1 MQSFMENYLQLWVKF
16 FMTEQQ
22 NKIIEVLKNAT
33 IEGMTLP
40 EISTA
45 IGEKINSG
53 TINVLTYGRI
63 LKVVSKKKVNNVML
77 ETYALMD

>member
-1 MQSFMENYLQLWVKF
+1 MAII
-16 FMTEQQ
+16 MTKQK
-22 NKIIEVLKNAT
+22 NKIIEVLKNAPV
-33 IEGMTLP
+33 EGMTLP

-63 LKVVSKKKVNNVML
+63 LKVVGKKKVNNVIL
-77 ETYALMD
+77 ETYTLMN

>member
-1 MQSFMENYLQLWVKF
+1 MKVKII
-16 FMTEQQ
+16 MTAQK
-22 NKIIEVLKNAT
+22 NKIIEILKNAPV
-33 IEGMTLP
+33 EGMTLP

-63 LKVVSKKKVNNVML
+63 LKVVSQKKVNNVML